1 MAAAG
6 WASRRIRWPQ
16 NLRQLGAKPMHRS
29 SSPTLRSA
37 TLRAMVTE
45 RDVDRVA
52 EAARGLPPA
61 VETYFA
67 DDFVMNL
74 LATMIDYQMNATAV
88 VKAFEFFRTHRW
100 DEVRTIDDIEE
111 LFAGFSDDEAGYTAL
126 AQHLW

>member
-1 MAAAG
+1 
-6 WASRRIRWPQ
+6 
-16 NLRQLGAKPMHRS
+16 
-29 SSPTLRSA
+29 
-37 TLRAMVTE
+37 MVTE